1 MIHLVRVIEVL
12 KRGEEV
18 AKPGAWKNASV
29 LTNFLFSILLLVQ
42 GFGYGL
48 DFGESHIETAVLFIL
63 LVVNNYVHWA
73 SSKKVGL

>member
-1 MIHLVRVIEVL
+1 MIHLIRVIEVL

-29 LTNFLFSILLLVQ
+29 LTNFLFSVLLLAQ
-42 GFGYGL
+42 AFGYGL
-48 DFGESHIETAVLFIL
+48 DFGESHIETIVLFGL
-63 LVVNNYVHWA
+63 LIYNNYVHFA